1 MDRKTDGAAG
11 DAAGRGRR
19 RASGRRGRSAG
30 VAGSAGRDGPAGAIG
45 ARFFSLAMAD
55 FWSSLTRQRRAAID
69 RRLGRSGTPCQARG
83 DGGRGITPPR
93 PPVVGARKSVVQG
106 TSVSVRVDLGGVCI
120 I

>member
-45 ARFFSLAMAD
+45 ARFFSFAMAD
-55 FWSSLTRQRRAAID
+55 FWSSLTRQRRDALE
-69 RRLGRSGTPCQARG
+69 RRLGRSGTPGPRRNIVVSGKRG
-83 DGGRGITPPR
+83 
-93 PPVVGARKSVVQG
+93 VVLVGLG
-106 TSVSVRVDLGGVCI
+106 VRRI
-120 I
+120 N